1 MGFSRNETLRVAI
14 DDRLRSVS
22 LRIEQRPVR
31 EIAVPF
37 DERRDGSV
45 LANDGVEEFPRGV
58 GDRTVVAVDEQKL
71 ALVICLFG
79 MAGEMN
85 LTDVLKRKNGE
96 IDKRCKTMIGGRN
109 EHVVDVEQQ
118 AAPGAPNQL
127 RDEQRFAH
135 RRFRKNEIG

>member
-1 MGFSRNETLRVAI
+1 MGFSRHETLRVAI

-22 LRIEQRPVR
+22 LRFEQRPVR

-45 LANDGVEEFPRGV
+45 LADDGVEEFPHRV
-58 GDRTVVAVDEQKL
+58 GNRTVVAVDEQKL

-85 LTDVLKRKNGE
+85 LTHVFNRKISEIGE
-96 IDKRCKTMIGGRN
+96 RRKAMVGGRN
-109 EHVVDVEQQ
+109 KYVINVEQ
-118 AAPGAPNQL
+118 
-127 RDEQRFAH
+127 
-135 RRFRKNEIG
+135 